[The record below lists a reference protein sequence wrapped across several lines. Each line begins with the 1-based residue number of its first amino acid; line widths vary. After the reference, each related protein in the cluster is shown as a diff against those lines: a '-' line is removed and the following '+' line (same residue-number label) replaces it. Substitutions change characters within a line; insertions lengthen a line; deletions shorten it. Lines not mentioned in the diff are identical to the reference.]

1 MCIPVMRRDRGQM
14 MDSDEQLKSRH
25 KPSPPGAFNGQLGLS
40 KTHGVC
46 ALMLCHSCMGK
57 EEGIE
62 ACAHLL

>member
-1 MCIPVMRRDRGQM
+1 